1 MALAPVPG
9 LPQSANVDFFAH
21 AASVHNA
28 HRKVKAKRTLVYVH
42 IAAMKNVDKSKS
54 QGERLAQA
62 RKLAGFEDAKSAAT
76 AYGWNYFTYSQHERG
91 ERGLRPDKAERY
103 AKAFRVRTS
112 WLLIGEGEMNPAAKS
127 TEIPV
132 YGYVGA
138 RERVDLIPGDD
149 QGAMDEVQPLR
160 AEDGY
165 RAVIVRGN
173 SMLPAYREGDALF
186 FREDHTP
193 IERLIG
199 RDCIVLTADKG
210 RAYVK
215 RIMQGSQKDL
225 FTLLSYAPGI
235 DPLPDVKIERAFPIE
250 WIRRR

>member
-1 MALAPVPG
+1 MKSLIDKVRERLDQLHRNPFEAARIGG
-9 LPQSANVDFFAH
+9 LERSFINDFLIGRKK
-21 AASVHNA
+21 SVSYDN
-28 HRKVKAKRTLVYVH
+28 LG
-42 IAAMKNVDKSKS
+42 S
-54 QGERLAQA
+54 LAQA
-62 RKLAGFEDAKSAAT
+62 LDWSLADLMEINVKASA
-76 AYGWNYFTYSQHERG
+76 
-91 ERGLRPDKAERY
+91 
-103 AKAFRVRTS
+103 
-112 WLLIGEGEMNPAAKS
+112 
-127 TEIPV
+127 EIPV

-138 RERVDLIPGDD
+138 RERVDIIPEDD

-173 SMLPAYREGDALF
+173 SMLPVYREGDALF

-193 IERLIG
+193 IDRLIG

-215 RIMQGSQKDL
+215 RIVKGSQKNL

-235 DPLPDVKIERAFPIE
+235 DPLPDVKVERAFPIE